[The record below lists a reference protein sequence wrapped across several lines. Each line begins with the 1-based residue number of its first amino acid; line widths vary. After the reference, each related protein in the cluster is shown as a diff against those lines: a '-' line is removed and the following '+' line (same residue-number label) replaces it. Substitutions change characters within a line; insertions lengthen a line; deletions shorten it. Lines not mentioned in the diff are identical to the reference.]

1 MTYFN
6 VMETGA
12 QGEEFRKLPF
22 RDLRTKYTELSGL
35 ECRSKNREWIV
46 GKCVQMKLYGTHD
59 ALGKRTLK
67 AAAGREVNLRLM
79 NNAIVNEEGES
90 MYHYNPKH
98 VSKIINIHN
107 ATEGGGGGGGGGIY
121 FEEDLLYGDG
131 ENLNEN
137 GRKVLR
143 TFLSLERRK
152 GQNNV
157 TRKQE
162 MKKLRD
168 ATSHPLLKHE
178 IWTVG
183 KLEKILESFLD
194 EEFSEDEQK
203 IVMMRVAKGVVTLKK
218 EKMHEPGRSDCLLY
232 TSPSPRD

>member
-79 NNAIVNEEGES
+79 NNAIVNEEG
-90 MYHYNPKH
+90 
-98 VSKIINIHN
+98 
-107 ATEGGGGGGGGGIY
+107 
-121 FEEDLLYGDG
+121 
-131 ENLNEN
+131 
-137 GRKVLR
+137 
-143 TFLSLERRK
+143 
-152 GQNNV
+152 
-157 TRKQE
+157 
-162 MKKLRD
+162 
-168 ATSHPLLKHE
+168 
-178 IWTVG
+178 
-183 KLEKILESFLD
+183 
-194 EEFSEDEQK
+194 
-203 IVMMRVAKGVVTLKK
+203 
-218 EKMHEPGRSDCLLY
+218 
-232 TSPSPRD
+232 

>member
-107 ATEGGGGGGGGGIY
+107 ATE
-121 FEEDLLYGDG
+121 
-131 ENLNEN
+131 
-137 GRKVLR
+137 
-143 TFLSLERRK
+143 LSLIHISEP
-152 GQNNV
+152 
-157 TRKQE
+157 TR
-162 MKKLRD
+162 
-168 ATSHPLLKHE
+168 P
-178 IWTVG
+178 
-183 KLEKILESFLD
+183 
-194 EEFSEDEQK
+194 
-203 IVMMRVAKGVVTLKK
+203 
-218 EKMHEPGRSDCLLY
+218 Y
-232 TSPSPRD
+232 

>member
-22 RDLRTKYTELSGL
+22 GDLRTKYTELSGL

-46 GKCVQMKLYGTHD
+46 GKCVQMKLYGTHE

-67 AAAGREVNLRLM
+67 AAGRDLNVNEG
-79 NNAIVNEEGES
+79 NTNEEGES
-90 MYHYNPKH
+90 MYHYNMKNLT
-98 VSKIINIHN
+98 KNNN
-107 ATEGGGGGGGGGIY
+107 ASGVGEAMVN

-143 TFLSLERRK
+143 LSLI
-152 GQNNV
+152 
-157 TRKQE
+157 
-162 MKKLRD
+162 
-168 ATSHPLLKHE
+168 H
-178 IWTVG
+178 I
-183 KLEKILESFLD
+183 
-194 EEFSEDEQK
+194 
-203 IVMMRVAKGVVTLKK
+203 
-218 EKMHEPGRSDCLLY
+218 
-232 TSPSPRD
+232 